1 MPRQVLKNLKL
12 DEVSHCGEGVNPEA
26 KVVLFKSQ
34 DAPDVN
40 KGGGSDEDKR
50 RKKKK
55 KNGDYVGKENLTAQL
70 VERAGT
76 LAKSDGEL
84 NAADFNDIVQGHM
97 RERDAMRAWDQVQ
110 PLLEAFS
117 SSVRAAVEL
126 SEDDESRKEMLRRNA
141 EQFADRAEEV
151 VGKSQERLHGPSE
164 LLESIVSGLK
174 KAFSSSR
181 QPAQKVMEEQTMD
194 KSKLENLPADVRKSV
209 ESLPEDYQEATL
221 ELAQKAAQA
230 DELQKQVD
238 ELKAQVNKSE
248 TQHADPNSP
257 EAMLEK
263 AKSDGAPQY
272 VVDMLKSQI
281 DQNARNSEAIAKMQR
296 EREEQ
301 EYIGLAKGYENL
313 SIAEPENFGK
323 ALRRLAKGE
332 PQDGDF
338 DLVKRTLDAADE
350 QAKTGE
356 LYAQKGHD
364 QAVQTT
370 DFDKAMDAKI
380 NEIRKAQPNLTRE
393 QAYAK
398 ALKEDPDLQ
407 QRAMEA

>member
-1 MPRQVLKNLKL
+1 
-12 DEVSHCGEGVNPEA
+12 
-26 KVVLFKSQ
+26 
-34 DAPDVN
+34 
-40 KGGGSDEDKR
+40 
-50 RKKKK
+50 
-55 KNGDYVGKENLTAQL
+55 
-70 VERAGT
+70 
-76 LAKSDGEL
+76 
-84 NAADFNDIVQGHM
+84 
-97 RERDAMRAWDQVQ
+97 
-110 PLLEAFS
+110 
-117 SSVRAAVEL
+117 
-126 SEDDESRKEMLRRNA
+126 
-141 EQFADRAEEV
+141 
-151 VGKSQERLHGPSE
+151 
-164 LLESIVSGLK
+164 
-174 KAFSSSR
+174 
-181 QPAQKVMEEQTMD
+181 
-194 KSKLENLPADVRKSV
+194 
-209 ESLPEDYQEATL
+209 
-221 ELAQKAAQA
+221 
-230 DELQKQVD
+230 
-238 ELKAQVNKSE
+238 
-248 TQHADPNSP
+248 
-257 EAMLEK
+257 MLEK

-332 PQDGDF
+332 PQEGDF
-338 DLVKRTLDAADE
+338 ELVKRTLDAADE
-350 QAKTGE
+350 QAKAGE

-380 NEIRKAQPNLTRE
+380 TEIRKAQPSLTRE